1 MVITKQRIQE
11 ILVNDM
17 QLDEEDV
24 EMLEFFILKEE
35 TLTPE
40 EAGALDEVYG
50 VIRSYMGGKMVEA
63 TLHTEMMKLGR
74 EFERDPDDI
83 LAAHEGGW
91 ILAAEYNV

>member
-24 EMLEFFILKEE
+24 EMLEFFIMKEE

-40 EAGALDEVYG
+40 EAKALDEVFG
-50 VIRSYMGGKMVEA
+50 VIRSYMGGKRVEA
-63 TLHTEMMKLGR
+63 QLHTEMMRLGWEYELDKDEVLR
-74 EFERDPDDI
+74 S
-83 LAAHEGGW
+83 HEGGW
-91 ILAAEYNV
+91 ILAAEYDV